1 MNILL
6 VRNFK
11 CSALKLAKALF
22 FKLIESSTISKP
34 EETSFGK

>member
-11 CSALKLAKALF
+11 YSALKPAKALF

-34 EETSFGK
+34 EKNGF